1 MSWINLDYIITN
13 IYPPKIF
20 WKELLKT
27 WVIILLT
34 KTLSYVSHSV
44 RLDYCELL
52 GSEVVSMSNVDCW
65 DSWAWCLCCEW
76 PVLTQQQA
84 VSCLMSPM
92 SQIRVLCLAVVAT
105 VARAQSPCSPSPCG
119 VGAQCEVQ
127 SGSNAIC
134 FCPRGY
140 TGDPFI
146 RCDPFS
152 SSPSVGSSGC
162 RSCNSNRGS
171 GSSLGPV
178 RGVSSNQGVDSRW
191 DKLFMYYTYN
201 KHSIGIVRHVF
212 ATSL

>member
-1 MSWINLDYIITN
+1 
-13 IYPPKIF
+13 
-20 WKELLKT
+20 
-27 WVIILLT
+27 
-34 KTLSYVSHSV
+34 
-44 RLDYCELL
+44 
-52 GSEVVSMSNVDCW
+52 MSNVDCW
-65 DSWAWCLCCEW
+65 DNWAWCLCPLLW
-76 PVLTQQQA
+76 LTSIDTA
-84 VSCLMSPM
+84 AGCLMSPM
-92 SQIRVLCLAVVAT
+92 SRITVLCLAAVAS

-152 SSPSVGSSGC
+152 SSSSTSGGSGC
-162 RSCNSNRGS
+162 RGCNSNRGS

-191 DKLFMYYTYN
+191 GKLWIQLIN
-201 KHSIGIVRHVF
+201 SC
-212 ATSL
+212 LCDLL